1 MVSVE
6 LSIELIDL
14 LVGDFNV
21 RETLAQLV
29 EAEHTCQSQPR
40 IKREQQAS
48 EEASKEPSEQGKK
61 QEREKE
67 QARGRSERGAASPSR
82 STSRTLKVAAASAR
96 LLIDRPSAAVP
107 ETGAAW

>member
-29 EAEHTCQSQPR
+29 EAEHTCQSQPH
-40 IKREQQAS
+40 IKRE
-48 EEASKEPSEQGKK
+48 
-61 QEREKE
+61 
-67 QARGRSERGAASPSR
+67 AAKTTDSLVH
-82 STSRTLKVAAASAR
+82 TL
-96 LLIDRPSAAVP
+96 
-107 ETGAAW
+107 